1 MVDTTRLPRAA
12 PTMIEVMFDPDR
24 PEVVVVCRFGH
35 VKVLF
40 GAVDE
45 GVGPGRVTLCSC
57 PQVNFGV
64 VVRIVGVVALDF
76 VVVFVGPTTV
86 VFTL

>member
-12 PTMIEVMFDPDR
+12 PTMIEVMSDPDR
-24 PEVVVVCRFGH
+24 PEAVVVCRFGH

-45 GVGPGRVTLCSC
+45 GVGSGWVALCRGL
-57 PQVNFGV
+57 QVNFGV
-64 VVRIVGVVALDF
+64 VVGIVVVVTLDF
-76 VVVFVGPTTV
+76 DVVFVGQATV